1 MNTIPFDYYRLTP
14 VILLVTNICIISIY
28 VYIFRKLRLE
38 KNSNSHSNQRR
49 RNNRKTAVDASRRY
63 SKTQKVLL
71 ERNISASDIDLQNNQ
86 SESLTENENPDC
98 LKNLHN
104 LKTGENGVVKVG
116 QLITDTP
123 IGKIKTTWTSTECI
137 IDPSCRISDIH
148 PSTDL
153 FTRKNQ
159 GMQYKNQKNVS
170 AMSRTKSNLHRSDFL
185 QRISI
190 AQLKEEPEDY
200 LGLGLTPT
208 TRYRDKRLKN
218 KSNCHNGSVI
228 SISKSAQVLGVDL
241 DLSFGPEVECSRNI
255 VPGSQMRLNRQGIS
269 CAVENLRQN
278 SNVSFISGSSMFS
291 DELPRKKLTTDVER
305 LSTVF
310 SEPDAD
316 STDSESTFADFS
328 SPGRQI
334 TRPVCEGPD
343 NRQRLPEIRK
353 KSSEK
358 SFDERPQLISK
369 KSSDSILSH
378 YSNRSQSLIPGM
390 LSDKSRS
397 ELAKKYDQRRK
408 FSVHHE
414 NNNNKNNNH
423 RAIIDEWK
431 KQLTYNKAS
440 IPILAPKNS
449 ISNYQVYVVK
459 DVKGKESTLEG
470 IEEDDEILRSVTSDS
485 VSTYTS
491 SKSSTFTSDALT

>member
-28 VYIFRKLRLE
+28 VYIFRKLRLD
-38 KNSNSHSNQRR
+38 KSSNSHSNQRR
-49 RNNRKTAVDASRRY
+49 RNNRRIAVDASRRY

-86 SESLTENENPDC
+86 SESTVENENPDC

-137 IDPSCRISDIH
+137 IDPSFRISDIH

-159 GMQYKNQKNVS
+159 DLRENKNTV
-170 AMSRTKSNLHRSDFL
+170 MSRTKSNLHHSDFL

-241 DLSFGPEVECSRNI
+241 DLTFGPEIECSRNI

-278 SNVSFISGSSMFS
+278 SNVSFISGSNTSMFS
-291 DELPRKKLTTDVER
+291 DELHRKKLTTDVER

-328 SPGRQI
+328 SPGRQE
-334 TRPVCEGPD
+334 TRPVEGPS

-414 NNNNKNNNH
+414 NNNNNH

-459 DVKGKESTLEG
+459 DVKGKET
-470 IEEDDEILRSVTSDS
+470 TSHWCQMQK
-485 VSTYTS
+485 YPI
-491 SKSSTFTSDALT
+491 FLNR